1 MSVSYL
7 RRRTDET
14 HLSQGQQ
21 EAKKEGREWS
31 SVVILLD
38 SGCAVTQPCCVS
50 VSYLRRR
57 TDETHLSQGQQEAKK
72 EGKPCLRPAEHRSK
86 GTD

>member
-1 MSVSYL
+1 
-7 RRRTDET
+7 
-14 HLSQGQQ
+14 
-21 EAKKEGREWS
+21 
-31 SVVILLD
+31 VVILLD